1 MEKDNNLE
9 NKKSSN
15 TQYDAVSQTEDF
27 DNLIKDKFQ
36 GDELYA
42 AECAFGEDAKLVF
55 DTVIDN
61 IDKIAGMI
69 MHNLTLGKPPTYYWM
84 GLLCH
89 YMNMACMVREN
100 NQELDHRLIGAISDM
115 LASGLPIVY
124 ENVEPPRKKA
134 KIIKFPKGDIENE

>member
-1 MEKDNNLE
+1 MKESNNYNNHQNINL
-9 NKKSSN
+9 
-15 TQYDAVSQTEDF
+15 DDPVSQTEEF

-69 MHNLTLGKPPTYYWM
+69 MHNLTIGKPPTYYWM

-89 YMNMACMVREN
+89 YMNMACMIREN

-124 ENVEPPRKKA
+124 ENVEQPRKKA